1 MLKPLDV
8 FKLCLL
14 SGILTLGV
22 GVAHAK
28 KSVRFLTAAELHAS
42 LLSTDENVR
51 FSGRNYIMGVLDTLM
66 LTKDAPICFADQTE
80 INVLVDT
87 VQAQLLQRP
96 DLLKYNAASVVR
108 EVMVANYPCV

>member
-1 MLKPLDV
+1 MKRLEF
-8 FKLCLL
+8 FKISLLCVL
-14 SGILTLGV
+14 LTLGLNT
-22 GVAHAK
+22 AHAK

-42 LLSTDENVR
+42 LLSADEAVR
-51 FSGRNYIMGVLDTLM
+51 FSGRNYIMGVIDTLM

>member
-8 FKLCLL
+8 FKFGLL
-14 SGILTLGV
+14 SVILTLGT
-22 GVAHAK
+22 GMAQAK

-108 EVMVANYPCV
+108 EVMVANYPCI

>member
-1 MLKPLDV
+1 MLKPLDI
-8 FKLCLL
+8 FKCSLL
-14 SGILTLGV
+14 SLILTLGT
-22 GVAHAK
+22 GVALAK
-28 KSVRFLTAAELHAS
+28 KSVRFLTAAELQAS
-42 LLSTDENVR
+42 LLSSDENVR
-51 FSGRNYIMGVLDTLM
+51 LSGRNYIMGVLDTLM

-87 VQAQLLQRP
+87 VQTQLLQRP